1 MLYFIVNELS
11 GKGMGKNVAE
21 KIKQKLKSAGVE
33 FFMAVT
39 QYRAHATL
47 LAENFSK
54 KDDCNGII
62 AVGGDGTF
70 SEVLNGLDLKI
81 PMGVISAG
89 SGNDFLRTFAP
100 DSTCDTQIDAVLGG
114 KTKNI
119 DYIDVNGKRSLN
131 VAGTGFDV
139 DILLKEKKFHKFL
152 GGSASYF
159 AALIATLF
167 TLKFRKFEISL
178 GGGEK
183 QTKDCLL
190 LAVANGKYFGG
201 GLPLSLSSDLS
212 DGLLDVTL
220 VKRMPFFRIP
230 GMLIKFLKGR
240 ISEVKDY
247 VEIYRCTQIECFV
260 TPKTDIQLDGELFD
274 FSKFTCVLKKGELK
288 MFTL

>member
-11 GKGMGKNVAE
+11 GKGMGKQVAE
-21 KIKQKLKSAGVE
+21 RIKTRLKNAGVD
-33 FFMAVT
+33 FIMAVT
-39 QYRAHATL
+39 QYRSHATR
-47 LAENFSK
+47 LAEDFSK
-54 KDDCNGII
+54 KDDCTGIV

-70 SEVLNGLDLKI
+70 SEVLNGLDTKI

-100 DSTCDTQIDAVLGG
+100 NSTCETQIDAVLGG
-114 KTKNI
+114 KTKNT
-119 DYIDVNGKRSLN
+119 DYIQVNSKRSLN

-139 DILLKEKKFHKFL
+139 DILLKERKFRKFL
-152 GGSASYF
+152 GGSVSYF
-159 AALIATLF
+159 VALIATLF
-167 TLKFRKFEISL
+167 SLKFRTFELSCD
-178 GGGEK
+178 GSEK
-183 QTKDCLL
+183 QTKECLL

-201 GLPLSLSSDLS
+201 GLPLSLSADLY
-212 DGLLDVTL
+212 DGYLDVTL

-247 VEIYRCTQIECFV
+247 VETYRCTKIECSV
-260 TPKTDIQLDGELFD
+260 SPKVNIQLDGELFD
-274 FSKFTCVLKKGELK
+274 FQSFTCNLKKDELK